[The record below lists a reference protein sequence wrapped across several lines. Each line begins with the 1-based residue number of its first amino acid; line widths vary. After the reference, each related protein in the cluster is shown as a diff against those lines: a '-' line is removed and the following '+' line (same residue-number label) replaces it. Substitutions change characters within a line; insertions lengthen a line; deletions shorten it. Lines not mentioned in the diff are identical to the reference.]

1 LIAVKL
7 RIDDITAEEREISF
21 VEPEQDINRII
32 GAGPVQE
39 YHVTKPVNVTLSF
52 YRAGTELF
60 LKGEVAAMTTAV
72 CARCVE
78 EFTAPIRR
86 PFRCVLAPKV
96 VGYDE
101 QADLRADDLEFSI
114 YEGDEID
121 LAPVIREQVLLALT
135 ARPICR
141 EDCRGLCPR
150 CGTNLNEG
158 GCGCQAKVNDSPL
171 SVLHTLKVSRN

>member
-1 LIAVKL
+1 MKL

-72 CARCVE
+72 QSGRISQE
-78 EFTAPIRR
+78 RLRQSLRR
-86 PFRCVLAPKV
+86 IIA
-96 VGYDE
+96 
-101 QADLRADDLEFSI
+101 
-114 YEGDEID
+114 
-121 LAPVIREQVLLALT
+121 
-135 ARPICR
+135 
-141 EDCRGLCPR
+141 
-150 CGTNLNEG
+150 
-158 GCGCQAKVNDSPL
+158 
-171 SVLHTLKVSRN
+171 LKVRMGLISLP